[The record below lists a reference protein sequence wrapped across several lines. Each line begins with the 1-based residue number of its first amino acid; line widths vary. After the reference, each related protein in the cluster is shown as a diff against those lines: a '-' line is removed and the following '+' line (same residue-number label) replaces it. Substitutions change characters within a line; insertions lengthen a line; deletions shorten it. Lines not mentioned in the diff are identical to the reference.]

1 MRFSKTEKPFFV
13 VVVAFSILRTDI
25 HRETNTMPHTNE
37 QIAHDFA
44 IAIAA
49 QNYTKS
55 SVRNIG
61 YALDDY
67 DQIYH
72 QVLEPLALTHHIA
85 V

>member
-1 MRFSKTEKPFFV
+1 MRFSKTKKPFFV
-13 VVVAFSILRTDI
+13 VVVAFFILRTDI

-61 YALDDY
+61 YALDDM
-67 DQIYH
+67 IKFI
-72 QVLEPLALTHHIA
+72 TKC
-85 V
+85 

>member
-1 MRFSKTEKPFFV
+1 MRFSKTKKPFFV

-37 QIAHDFA
+37 QIAHDIA
-44 IAIAA
+44 LAIAA

-55 SVRNIG
+55 SVRNI
-61 YALDDY
+61 LDDY

-72 QVLEPLALTHHIA
+72 QVLEQLALTHHIA

>member
-1 MRFSKTEKPFFV
+1 
-13 VVVAFSILRTDI
+13 
-25 HRETNTMPHTNE
+25 MPHTNE

-72 QVLEPLALTHHIA
+72 EVLEQLALTHHIA

>member
-13 VVVAFSILRTDI
+13 VVVAFFILRTDI

-37 QIAHDFA
+37 QIAHDLA

-61 YALDDY
+61 YALDDF
-67 DQIYH
+67 DHIYL
-72 QVLEPLALTHHIA
+72 QVLEQLALTHHIA